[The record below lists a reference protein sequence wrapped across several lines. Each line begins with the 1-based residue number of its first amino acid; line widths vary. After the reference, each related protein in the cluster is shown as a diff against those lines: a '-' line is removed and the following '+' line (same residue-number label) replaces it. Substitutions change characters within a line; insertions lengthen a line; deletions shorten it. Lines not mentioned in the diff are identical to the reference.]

1 MLSQQEECLFIL
13 KMLAVQMQ
21 RSSDSL
27 LLNAGAGKV
36 IIKIISLRI
45 NY

>member
-1 MLSQQEECLFIL
+1 MLSQREECLFIL
-13 KMLAVQMQ
+13 KMPAVQIQ

-27 LLNAGAGKV
+27 LLNTGAGEV
-36 IIKIISLRI
+36 LIKIISLRI